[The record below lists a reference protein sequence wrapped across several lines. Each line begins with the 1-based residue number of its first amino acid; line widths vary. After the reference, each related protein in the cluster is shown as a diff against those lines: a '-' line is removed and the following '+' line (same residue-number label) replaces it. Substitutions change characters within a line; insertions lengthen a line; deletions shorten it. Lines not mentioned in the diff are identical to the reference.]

1 MLKIHSLTVAYGAK
15 TALQEVSLEVQPG
28 EILALI
34 GPNGAGKTTLVRAVS
49 GLIVATAGH
58 IWVGDQDLDRLS
70 TGQRARILAVVPQAR
85 QMGGAFTVEQAVMM
99 GRTAHMGWLGREC
112 QADVAAVQLALRQTN
127 LEEFAHRQ
135 IAQLSGGEQQRV
147 LLARALAQST
157 PVLLLDEP
165 TNHLDLQHQTNL
177 LSLVKQMTQE
187 KQLTVMM
194 ALHDLNLVSFV
205 ADRVALIVEGKLRCL
220 GTPQEVLTSKNIS
233 QAYQTRVEILHHPV
247 TGAPIIFPQGIV
259 NQSG

>member
-1 MLKIHSLTVAYGAK
+1 
-15 TALQEVSLEVQPG
+15 LEVNPG
-28 EILALI
+28 EIMALI

-49 GLIVATAGH
+49 GLISPNSGQITFDGRSLA
-58 IWVGDQDLDRLS
+58 QLS
-70 TGQRARILAVVPQAR
+70 AAQRARIMAVVPQAR
-85 QMGGAFTVEQAVMM
+85 QMGGAFIVEQTVMM
-99 GRTAHMGWLGREC
+99 GRTAHMGWLGRES
-112 QADVAAVQLALRQTN
+112 QADIEAVKLAIRQAH
-127 LEEFAHRQ
+127 LEDFAHRQ

-177 LSLVKQMTQE
+177 LSLVKQLTLE
-187 KQLTVMM
+187 KNLTVMM

-205 ADRVALIVEGKLRCL
+205 ADRVALIVAGKLQCV
-220 GTPQEVLTSKNIS
+220 GTPPEVLSSENIS
-233 QAYQTRVEILHHPV
+233 QAYQTPVDIVPHPE

-259 NQSG
+259 KQNE